1 MSNSPVKKYV
11 KAITTTKILKRGLI
25 YELLGSPS
33 GHYLVRV
40 NSWQIRS
47 PKANFEPIK

>member
-1 MSNSPVKKYV
+1 MSNSQNKKYV

-25 YELLGSPS
+25 YELLGEPT

-40 NSWQIRS
+40 NGWSIRS
-47 PKANFEPIK
+47 AKANFEPIA